1 MKSRHNALLDK
12 SLQAALSAIEL
23 YNKPN
28 FSYREESFSILMIN
42 AWELLLKAKRLKDN
56 NGNLKSLYRIESDN
70 KKDGTP
76 RKRLKYK
83 TNRTGNF
90 ETFGIVELLK
100 KEIGDQNLKIQ
111 IETLIQIRDNAVH
124 FMNSTKLFEK
134 DFLEIAT
141 ASLKSYE
148 IMAVEWFNKSLSEF
162 NLSLIPLTFSSPDT
176 FDIENLKNS
185 PDGHKKLLDYLRI
198 QKAKNT
204 EECKHDIAL
213 VIDVKF
219 TRSGKGMSVKFDKD
233 GAPIIIDSEESFRN
247 KYPLPYDDLKSALPS
262 RYEDFK
268 FNKTFWDLKKILE
281 KDDKLS
287 GERYLDHTKKTGM
300 KKRYYSSNIY
310 KELDK
315 HYTKNT
321 GAVA

>member
-1 MKSRHNALLDK
+1 MRSRHESLLDK
-12 SLQAALSAIEL
+12 SLQACLSAIEL

-42 AWELLLKAKRLKDN
+42 AWELLLKAKCLKDN
-56 NGNLKSLYRIESDN
+56 NGKLTSLYRVDSDK

-90 ETFGIVELLK
+90 ETYGIVELLR
-100 KEIGDQNLKIQ
+100 KENIDHNLKVQ

-148 IMAVEWFNKSLSEF
+148 ILLGEWFDKSISDF
-162 NLSLIPLTFSSPDT
+162 NLSLIPLTFNTPEAFDLGVLEKSPK
-176 FDIENLKNS
+176 E
-185 PDGHKKLLDYLRI
+185 HKKLLEYIRK
-198 QKAKNT
+198 QKLKNT
-204 EECKHDIAL
+204 EEAKHDIAL

-233 GAPIIIDSEESFRN
+233 GAPIIIDSEEAFKN
-247 KYPLPYDDLKSALPS
+247 KYPLSFDDLKKNLMT
-262 RYEDFK
+262 RYSNFKLNNDFWNLKRTLEEDK
-268 FNKTFWDLKKILE
+268 S
-281 KDDKLS
+281 LS
-287 GERYLDHTKKTGM
+287 DERYLDHTKKSGTS
-300 KKRYYSSNIY
+300 KRYYSSNIY
-310 KELDK
+310 KEFDK
-315 HYTKNT
+315 HYTKK
-321 GAVA
+321 